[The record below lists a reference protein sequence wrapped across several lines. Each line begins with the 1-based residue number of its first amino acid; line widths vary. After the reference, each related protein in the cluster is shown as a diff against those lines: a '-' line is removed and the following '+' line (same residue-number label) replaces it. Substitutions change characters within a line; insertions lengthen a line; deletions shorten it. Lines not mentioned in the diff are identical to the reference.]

1 MHLIDLDVAAFDIF
15 DLPPLNE
22 YELYIKNFGRSDTKQ
37 VILKITAF
45 FLHVKLSY
53 NALDVVLQNMSFFSV
68 SSRFG

>member
-37 VILKITAF
+37 VITDTTLKE
-45 FLHVKLSY
+45 S
-53 NALDVVLQNMSFFSV
+53 
-68 SSRFG
+68 